1 MVIICVLGSYVDG
14 LYGYSQAKP
23 PRCSTIFKIKDNL
36 VILFFL
42 DLNIIF
48 NLSHPSNHSQTST
61 KCTLNRLTFT
71 FNPLK
76 VNNTSFTL

>member
-1 MVIICVLGSYVDG
+1 MLFSFIHINIFFTTNQTYIVIILI
-14 LYGYSQAKP
+14 
-23 PRCSTIFKIKDNL
+23 IFKIKHNL

-42 DLNIIF
+42 YLNIVF

-61 KCTLNRLTFT
+61 NFTLNPLTFT

-76 VNNTSFTL
+76 VNKTSFTH

>member
-1 MVIICVLGSYVDG
+1 MLFSFIHFNIFSTINETYIMIILI
-14 LYGYSQAKP
+14 
-23 PRCSTIFKIKDNL
+23 IFKIKDNL

-48 NLSHPSNHSQTST
+48 NLSHPSNHTQTST
-61 KCTLNRLTFT
+61 NFTINPPTLT

-76 VNNTSFTL
+76 VNNTNYRL